1 MKTGADSFFP
11 RAMKHIQ
18 YLSEKIGPRGST
30 TLAEAKAAEYVK
42 GYLESIGFTPMIES
56 FKSATSA
63 WWPASIG
70 LGLALLGALLF
81 WFLKAGSLLGLIIT
95 LCAVVFILLEFS
107 FITNPLRWLIPKGK
121 SQNVWAIVP
130 ANGEV
135 KKRVILS
142 AHLDTHRTPIV
153 FSSSLWLELFKYLIP
168 LGLLFMVLSS
178 IFYGLNIFIDLSTY
192 RNLILVPTAFIF
204 LVFLLTLQPD
214 FSPYVEGAN
223 DDASGVGVVLSM
235 AEYLKSNPLNNTQV
249 WIVFTGCEEVGS
261 YGADA
266 FLKKHK
272 SKLNT
277 DNLPVYWFT
286 YDSVGGKGG
295 ELTYIDKHTFL
306 TVAETSKDI
315 VDLLNKVGI
324 DNPTLKAVPKS
335 SRSGYTDSH
344 VAEKYGLKTVTFLH
358 QDKDGKLP
366 FWHRQSDNLKNI
378 DEDLVERTEKLT
390 LKLLEELDIVS

>member
-1 MKTGADSFFP
+1 MKTGANSFLP

-30 TLAEAKAAEYVK
+30 TLAEAKAAEYAK
-42 GYLESIGFTPMIES
+42 SYLESVGFTPMKES
-56 FKSATSA
+56 FTSVTSA

-70 LGLALLGALLF
+70 LGLALLGALFF
-81 WFLKAGSLLGLIIT
+81 WYLEAGYLLGLIIT
-95 LCAVVFILLEFS
+95 FSGVVFILLELS
-107 FITNPLRWLIPKGK
+107 FKSNPSRWFIPKGK

-142 AHLDTHRTPIV
+142 AHLDTHRTPLV
-153 FSSSLWLELFKYLIP
+153 FSSSMRLKLFKYLIP
-168 LGLLFMVLSS
+168 LGLLFMILNS
-178 IFYGLNIFIDLSTY
+178 IFYGLNIFFDLSAY
-192 RNLILVPTAFIF
+192 KNLVLIPTVFIF
-204 LVFLLTLQPD
+204 FTFLLTLQPD
-214 FSPYVEGAN
+214 FTPFVEGAN
-223 DDASGVGVVLSM
+223 DNASGVGVVLSM

-249 WIVFTGCEEVGS
+249 WIVLTGCEEVGS

-266 FLKKHK
+266 FLRKHK
-272 SKLNT
+272 SKLDI
-277 DNLPVYWFT
+277 DNLPVYWIT

-306 TVAETSKDI
+306 TVAQTSKDI
-315 VDLLNKVGI
+315 VNLLNKVGT

-344 VAEKYGLKTVTFLH
+344 IAEKFGLKNVTFLH
-358 QDKDGKLP
+358 QTKDGALP

-378 DEDLVERTEKLT
+378 DKDLVERTEKLT
-390 LKLLEELDIVS
+390 VKLLKELDV

>member
-11 RAMKHIQ
+11 KAMKHIK

-30 TLAEAKAAEYVK
+30 TPAEAKAADYVK

-56 FKSATSA
+56 FASVTSA

-81 WFLKAGSLLGLIIT
+81 WFLKAGSLLGLITT
-95 LCAVVFILLEFS
+95 LSAVAFILLEFS
-107 FITNPLRWLIPKGK
+107 FITNPLRWFLPKGK

-135 KKRVILS
+135 KKRVILN
-142 AHLDTHRTPIV
+142 AHLDTHRTPLV

-178 IFYGLNIFIDLSTY
+178 IFYGLNIFFDLSAY
-192 RNLILVPTAFIF
+192 KNLLLIPTAFIF
-204 LVFLLTLQPD
+204 FVFLLTLQPD
-214 FSPYVEGAN
+214 FTRYVEGAN

-235 AEYLKSNPLNNTQV
+235 AEYLKMNPLNNTQV
-249 WIVFTGCEEVGS
+249 WVVLTGCEEVGS

-272 SKLNT
+272 NKLNT

-306 TVAETSKDI
+306 TIAETCPDLVS
-315 VDLLNKVGI
+315 LLNKVGEE
-324 DNPTLKAVPKS
+324 NLELKAIPKS

-344 VAEKYGLKTVTFLH
+344 VAVKHGFKTVTFLH
-358 QDKDGKLP
+358 QTKEGKLP

-378 DEDLVERTEKLT
+378 DSDLVERTEKLT
-390 LKLLEELDIVS
+390 MKLLEELDTVN